1 MKKRNLVTAMILVT
15 LLLLGTANTAYA
27 AKTSGS
33 IVVQNAVS
41 GETYSIYRILDLDT
55 DSEPE
60 PSAYRYPAN
69 AAWEGFVNSA
79 QIKDIY
85 LKQTDI
91 LHGRQRRIRQKISQP
106 LSRSRDNTLKSKA
119 SRLSRK

>member
-15 LLLLGTANTAYA
+15 LLLLGTASTAYA

-55 DSEPE
+55 DSETE
-60 PSAYRYPAN
+60 PSAYRYTAN

-85 LKQTDI
+85 LKIDETDGHI
-91 LHGRQRRIRQKISQP
+91 TWAAEK
-106 LSRSRDNTLKSKA
+106 DKA
-119 SRLSRK
+119 EDIAAFVAIAGQ